1 MKQALM
7 PGNNLDETTARYLLN
22 LRQAS
27 ESGPSGS
34 SVSDSAQSSPD
45 SSSESDAPAVERRR
59 YPRYKCAGSAELRKE
74 GLTVRT
80 WASFTDISRGG
91 CYVEMQATFPQDT
104 KMDLVLELNQV
115 RVHAKAVVRV
125 TYPFLGMGLAFTEI
139 SDEDRARLDQIIES
153 LAGPPG
159 SATTAR
165 PAAKTDG
172 PGSENGLPPITDASA
187 ALDALLQYFQENAYL
202 SREDFRDVIR
212 ESQTPPNR

>member
-1 MKQALM
+1 M

-27 ESGPSGS
+27 ENGPLASP
-34 SVSDSAQSSPD
+34 VSDSAPSSPEP
-45 SSSESDAPAVERRR
+45 STESDAPAVERRR

-104 KMDLVLELNQV
+104 KMDLVLELNQI

-139 SDEDRARLDQIIES
+139 SDEDRARLDRIIES
-153 LAGPPG
+153 LAGPLR
-159 SATTAR
+159 STTA
-165 PAAKTDG
+165 AG
-172 PGSENGLPPITDASA
+172 PTKLHDPGDEDGLPPITDASA

-202 SREDFRDVIR
+202 SREDFRDVVR
-212 ESQTPPNR
+212 ESQSRPNR